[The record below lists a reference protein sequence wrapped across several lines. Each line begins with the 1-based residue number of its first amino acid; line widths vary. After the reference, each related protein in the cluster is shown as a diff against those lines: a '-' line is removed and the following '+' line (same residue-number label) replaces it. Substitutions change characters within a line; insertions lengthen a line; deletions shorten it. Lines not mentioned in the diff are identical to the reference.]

1 MTESFKVV
9 PIMYER
15 TLSSVYDLKNMDV
28 LEALLSDGWHVV
40 RADTLP
46 GGAGDPALPPTLV
59 YILTRDRISAPD
71 NDAVERAAVA
81 MFRLD
86 TNWASDDPTDA
97 EVADWWDKRPDAVR
111 DGYLRRA
118 RAALEAAR
126 WRTGPGSS
134 PRRSKGAWPTP
145 TRSKAPA

>member
-1 MTESFKVV
+1 MTESFKIV

-15 TLSSVYDLKNMDV
+15 TLGSVYDLKNMDV
-28 LEALLSDGWHVV
+28 LEALLSHGWRVV
-40 RADTLP
+40 RADALP
-46 GGAGDPALPPTLV
+46 GAVADPPLPPALVYVLV
-59 YILTRDRISAPD
+59 RDEPAASDDDA
-71 NDAVERAAVA
+71 AVERAAVA

-126 WRTGPGSS
+126 
-134 PRRSKGAWPTP
+134 
-145 TRSKAPA
+145 

>member
-15 TLSSVYDLKNMDV
+15 TLGSVYDLKNMDV
-28 LEALLSDGWHVV
+28 LKALLSHGWRVV
-40 RADTLP
+40 RADALP
-46 GGAGDPALPPTLV
+46 GAVADPPLPPALVYVLV
-59 YILTRDRISAPD
+59 RDEPSTPD
-71 NDAVERAAVA
+71 GTAVERAAAA

-97 EVADWWDKRPDAVR
+97 EVADWWRRQPDAIR

-126 WRTGPGSS
+126 
-134 PRRSKGAWPTP
+134 
-145 TRSKAPA
+145 

>member
-15 TLSSVYDLKNMDV
+15 TLGSVYDLKNMDV

-59 YILTRDRISAPD
+59 YILTRDRISALD

-126 WRTGPGSS
+126 
-134 PRRSKGAWPTP
+134 
-145 TRSKAPA
+145 

>member
-1 MTESFKVV
+1 MTESFKIV
-9 PIMYER
+9 PVMYER
-15 TLSSVYDLKNMDV
+15 TLGSVYDLKNMDT
-28 LEALLSDGWHVV
+28 LE
-40 RADTLP
+40 TLP

-59 YILTRDRISAPD
+59 YILTRDRMSAPD

-97 EVADWWDKRPDAVR
+97 EVADWWDKQPDAVR

-126 WRTGPGSS
+126 
-134 PRRSKGAWPTP
+134 
-145 TRSKAPA
+145 

>member
-15 TLSSVYDLKNMDV
+15 TLGSVYDLKNMDV
-28 LEALLSDGWHVV
+28 LEALLSHGWRVV
-40 RADTLP
+40 RADALP
-46 GGAGDPALPPTLV
+46 GAAADPPLPPTLV
-59 YILTRDRISAPD
+59 YILARDEPAASDDDA
-71 NDAVERAAVA
+71 AVERAAVA

-86 TNWASDDPTDA
+86 TNWASDDPADA
-97 EVADWWDKRPDAVR
+97 EVADWWRRQPDAIR

-126 WRTGPGSS
+126 
-134 PRRSKGAWPTP
+134 
-145 TRSKAPA
+145 

>member
-15 TLSSVYDLKNMDV
+15 TLGSVYDLKNMDV
-28 LEALLSDGWHVV
+28 LEALLSHGWCVV
-40 RADTLP
+40 RADALP
-46 GGAGDPALPPTLV
+46 GAVADPPLPPALVYVLV
-59 YILTRDRISAPD
+59 RDEPSTPD
-71 NDAVERAAVA
+71 GAAVERAAAA

-97 EVADWWDKRPDAVR
+97 EVADWWRRQPDAIR

-126 WRTGPGSS
+126 
-134 PRRSKGAWPTP
+134 
-145 TRSKAPA
+145 

>member
-1 MTESFKVV
+1 M
-9 PIMYER
+9 
-15 TLSSVYDLKNMDV
+15 
-28 LEALLSDGWHVV
+28 A
-40 RADTLP
+40 RADALP

-59 YILTRDRISAPD
+59 YILTRDRMSAPD

-97 EVADWWDKRPDAVR
+97 EVADWWDKQPATVR

-126 WRTGPGSS
+126 
-134 PRRSKGAWPTP
+134 
-145 TRSKAPA
+145 

>member
-1 MTESFKVV
+1 MTDFKIVPLMHSRDYSFTFGL
-9 PIMYER
+9 R
-15 TLSSVYDLKNMDV
+15 NMDM
-28 LEALLSDGWHVV
+28 LETLLSNGWRVV
-40 RADTLP
+40 
-46 GGAGDPALPPTLV
+46 
-59 YILTRDRISAPD
+59 
-71 NDAVERAAVA
+71 RAAVA

-126 WRTGPGSS
+126 
-134 PRRSKGAWPTP
+134 
-145 TRSKAPA
+145 